1 MPRSGEPGMVPVT
14 CTFRNIWR
22 RSWGKRSCQRGRPG
36 VFPSEV
42 PKTYDSLLFRLLSV
56 LFAKQ
61 WAEKRKWSPRGLL
74 LWPTLSTPQ
83 VFPPSHLSFSQSVC
97 LLCSSL
103 CSSLPPR
110 PPTRRNPLE
119 CENKCTIPCLW
130 VFINI
135 PHLPYRIPTTGHWHL
150 VIKMIYSL

>member
-22 RSWGKRSCQRGRPG
+22 RSWGKRSCQKGRPG

-42 PKTYDSLLFRLLSV
+42 PRTYDSLLFRFLSV

-61 WAEKRKWSPRGLL
+61 WAEKRQLKPKRPVAVTYTFNSPSISAISPQLQPKHLL
-74 LWPTLSTPQ
+74 AVLLSVFLTPH
-83 VFPPSHLSFSQSVC
+83 P
-97 LLCSSL
+97 
-103 CSSLPPR
+103 
-110 PPTRRNPLE
+110 RNPIE
-119 CENKCTIPCLW
+119 CENKCTIPCLG

-135 PHLPYRIPTTGHWHL
+135 PHLPHRIPTAGHWHL